1 MTRFLPKPHMVFN
14 IFAQMLCLKNKI
26 SPECFLERL
35 FTFIQPPSKH
45 IQFEEQDAAQTR
57 AKKQRKKIFK
67 SLIEKTS
74 QSSHNYFINWFSHQ
88 QGRWG
93 GGNSYLRS
101 HEPFPDKIY
110 WQRFNMQIWKCW
122 PHEQRLYEEVLLLS
136 LCTMAS
142 WTKYLDVSHPV
153 FLHYSSISV
162 PVFILTKY
170 FHFRGD
176 G

>member
-1 MTRFLPKPHMVFN
+1 MFPRETVYFHITSFQRHAICRTRCCSN
-14 IFAQMLCLKNKI
+14 QSN
-26 SPECFLERL
+26 E
-35 FTFIQPPSKH
+35 T
-45 IQFEEQDAAQTR
+45 
-57 AKKQRKKIFK
+57 KKKRIFK
-67 SLIEKTS
+67 SLIGNTS
-74 QSSHNYFINWFSHQ
+74 QSSHNCFINWFSHQ

-110 WQRFNMQIWKCW
+110 WQRFNTQIWKCW

-153 FLHYSSISV
+153 FLHYSPISV
-162 PVFILTKY
+162 PFFILTKY
-170 FHFRGD
+170 FHFRSD